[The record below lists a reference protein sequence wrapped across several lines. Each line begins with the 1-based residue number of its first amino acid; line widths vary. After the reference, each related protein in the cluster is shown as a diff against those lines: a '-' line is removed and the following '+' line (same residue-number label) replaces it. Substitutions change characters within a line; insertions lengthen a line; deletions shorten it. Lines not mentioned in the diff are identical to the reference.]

1 MDLPDHQLPASTE
14 VPALLRMVQA
24 AGGFAT
30 VLSKG
35 SAWGSALLLVHRE
48 GAFVGAYEKL
58 PGLSRTPEWR
68 LAAEG
73 EDSVSTF
80 VARQLRFD
88 PDLWVLE
95 LDIAAPERFVPGLP
109 ARR

>member
-1 MDLPDHQLPASTE
+1 MDLPEHRLPASTE
-14 VPALLRMVQA
+14 VPALIRQVQG

-30 VLSKG
+30 VLNKG
-35 SAWGSALLLVHRE
+35 SEWGSALLLVHRN

-58 PGLSRTPEWR
+58 PSLSGTAQWR

-73 EDSVSTF
+73 EDSVASF
-80 VARQLRFD
+80 IERQRRFD

-95 LDIAAPERFVPGLP
+95 LDIADPERFVPGLTP
-109 ARR
+109 GR